1 MTDALRCAALACAFA
16 LVSLPAAAC
25 PGPVPCVTPHGE
37 YRLRL
42 PDGWDG
48 RTPLP
53 VLVFMHGFRGS
64 AEDVMADEALARV
77 MSATGT
83 ALVAPQGRDTT
94 GRGRGWSFPGKIE
107 PGRDDIAFI
116 EEVVDDLIGKI
127 LVNRTKLV
135 ASGFSLGGSMTWFL
149 ACQGHGRF
157 AAYAPVAGAFWEPEP
172 VDCPAGPQPLRH
184 IHGLAD
190 PTVPMTGRVIDP
202 NGRRLRQGNVLRGIA
217 TWRGVNGC
225 PEEPSRTVAEDG
237 LTCRTWQA
245 GACTS
250 GRELVLCLHE
260 GEHEIDARWAGVAMD
275 WAAGLAA
282 TGSRAMTAAGPRP

>member
-1 MTDALRCAALACAFA
+1 MNAWRCAGLVAAAA
-16 LVSLPAAAC
+16 LVGTPAAAC

-37 YRLRL
+37 YLLRL

-53 VLVFMHGFRGS
+53 VLVFMHGYRGS
-64 AEDVMADEALARV
+64 AEDVMADQALARV
-77 MSATGT
+77 MTSTGT
-83 ALVAPQGRDTT
+83 ALVAPQGRDAT
-94 GRGRGWSFPGKIE
+94 GRGRGWSFPGKID

-116 EEVVDDLIGKI
+116 EEVVDDLLGKVP
-127 LVNRTKLV
+127 VNRAKLV

-149 ACQGHGRF
+149 ACQGQGRF

-172 VDCPAGPQPLRH
+172 VACPAGPQPLRH

-202 NGRRLRQGNVLRGIA
+202 AGRRLKQGNVLRGIA
-217 TWRGVNGC
+217 TWRGINGC
-225 PEEPSRTVAEDG
+225 PEAPSRTVVEDG

-260 GEHEIDARWAGVAMD
+260 GEHEIDARWAGAAMD